1 MGSITNIAPSSS
13 FQVNSSCYALKNFLQ
28 WLTANKEKKIHK
40 ILCYLQK
47 RAWNIL
53 QKYLCGRFYVLG
65 EEK

>member
-1 MGSITNIAPSSS
+1 MVSNIDIAPSSS
-13 FQVNSSCYALKNFLQ
+13 LQVNSSYYALKYLLQ
-28 WLTANKEKKIHK
+28 WLTAKKEKKIYK
-40 ILCYLQK
+40 TLCYLQN